1 MLTLNT
7 IKRFFRGL
15 LMIPENAVHIK
26 IPLQRVG
33 ALIGPSGTTKK
44 TIENQLHVLLNI
56 DGESGSVWITPQ
68 NKNSDPVT
76 LFRTRDIVLAIGRGF
91 APDKAFRLFNDQVY
105 LGVIDLR
112 DIFGKSESDISRVKS
127 RVIGKKGR
135 TRQQIE
141 ELSGSV
147 LSIYGHT
154 IMMIGNQSQVD
165 VAREAV
171 QRFIRGDQHKS
182 VYEFLQRKRR
192 ELKFEETRLWRDR
205 HF

>member
-1 MLTLNT
+1 M
-7 IKRFFRGL
+7 K
-15 LMIPENAVHIK
+15 PENTVHIK

-44 TIENQLHVLLNI
+44 TIENRLSVLLDI

-76 LFRTRDIVLAIGRGF
+76 LFRARDIVLAIGRGF
-91 APDKAFRLFNDQVY
+91 SPNKAFRLFHDEVY
-105 LGVIDLR
+105 LSLIDLR
-112 DIFGKSESDISRVKS
+112 EIFGKSESDISRVKS
-127 RVIGKKGR
+127 RIIGRKGR

-141 ELSGSV
+141 ELSGSF

-154 IMMIGNQSQVD
+154 IVMIGNQSQVN
-165 VAREAV
+165 VAREAI
-171 QRFIRGDQHKS
+171 QRFIRGAQHKS
-182 VYEFLQRKRR
+182 VYDFLQQKRR
-192 ELKFEETRLWRDR
+192 ELKFEETKLWKET

>member
-1 MLTLNT
+1 MTSENT
-7 IKRFFRGL
+7 
-15 LMIPENAVHIK
+15 VHIR

-44 TIENQLHVLLNI
+44 TIENQLNVFLDI

-68 NKNSDPVT
+68 NKDSDPVT
-76 LFRTRDIVLAIGRGF
+76 LFRARDMVLAIGRGF
-91 APDKAFRLFNDQVY
+91 APDKAFQLFHDEVY

-112 DIFGKSESDISRVKS
+112 DIFGKSDSDISRVKS

-141 ELSGSV
+141 ELSGSA

-154 IMMIGNQSQVD
+154 IMIIGNQSQVD

-171 QRFIRGDQHKS
+171 HRFIRGDQHKS
-182 VYEFLQRKRR
+182 VYAFLQRKRR
-192 ELKFEETRLWRDR
+192 ELKFEETKLWQETQY
-205 HF
+205 

>member
-7 IKRFFRGL
+7 IKRFLRGL

-44 TIENQLHVLLNI
+44 TIENRLHVLLNI

-91 APDKAFRLFNDQVY
+91 TPDKAFRLFNDEVY

-192 ELKFEETRLWRDR
+192 ELKFDETRLWQDR
-205 HF
+205 PF

>member
-1 MLTLNT
+1 MTS
-7 IKRFFRGL
+7 
-15 LMIPENAVHIK
+15 ENAVHIK

-44 TIENQLHVLLNI
+44 IVEDRLSVLLDI
-56 DGESGSVWITPQ
+56 DGESGNVWITPQ
-68 NKNSDPVT
+68 NKNNDPFT
-76 LFRTRDIVLAIGRGF
+76 LFRARDVVLAIGRGF
-91 APDKAFRLFNDQVY
+91 APNKAFRLFNDEVY

-112 DIFGKSESDISRVKS
+112 DIFGKSDSDISRVKS

-141 ELSGSV
+141 ELSGTV

-171 QRFIRGDQHKS
+171 YRFIRGDQHKS

-192 ELKFEETRLWRDR
+192 ELKFEETKLWQET
-205 HF
+205 HY

>member
-1 MLTLNT
+1 MTSENT
-7 IKRFFRGL
+7 
-15 LMIPENAVHIK
+15 VHIR

-44 TIENQLHVLLNI
+44 TIENQLTVFLDI

-76 LFRTRDIVLAIGRGF
+76 MFRARDIVLAIGRGF
-91 APDKAFRLFNDQVY
+91 APDKAFRLFHDEVY

-112 DIFGKSESDISRVKS
+112 EIFGKSDTDISRVKS

-141 ELSGSV
+141 ELSGSA

-154 IMMIGNQSQVD
+154 IMIIGNQSQVD

-171 QRFIRGDQHKS
+171 HRFIRGDQHKS

-192 ELKFEETRLWRDR
+192 ELKFEETKLWQETPY
-205 HF
+205 

>member
-1 MLTLNT
+1 M
-7 IKRFFRGL
+7 
-15 LMIPENAVHIK
+15 MPENAIHIK

-44 TIENQLHVLLNI
+44 IIENRLNVVLDI

-68 NKNSDPVT
+68 NQNTDPVT

-91 APDKAFRLFNDQVY
+91 APENAFRLFHDEIY
-105 LGVIDLR
+105 LNVIDLR
-112 DIFGKSESDISRVKS
+112 DVFGKSESDISRVKS

-154 IMMIGNQSQVD
+154 IMIIGKQSQVN
-165 VAREAV
+165 VAREAI

-182 VYEFLQRKRR
+182 VYDFLQRKRR
-192 ELKFEETRLWRDR
+192 ELKFEETKLWQETKY
-205 HF
+205 

>member
-1 MLTLNT
+1 MKLNT
-7 IKRFFRGL
+7 IKRFYRGL
-15 LMIPENAVHIK
+15 LMTSENAVHIK

-44 TIENQLHVLLNI
+44 IVEDRLSVLLDI
-56 DGESGSVWITPQ
+56 DGESGNVWITPQ
-68 NKNSDPVT
+68 NKNNDPFT
-76 LFRTRDIVLAIGRGF
+76 LFRARDVVLAIGRGF
-91 APDKAFRLFNDQVY
+91 APNKAFRLFNDEVY

-112 DIFGKSESDISRVKS
+112 DIFGKSDSDISRVKS

-141 ELSGSV
+141 ELSGTV

-171 QRFIRGDQHKS
+171 YRFIRGDQHKS

-192 ELKFEETRLWRDR
+192 ELKFEETKLWQETQY
-205 HF
+205 

>member
-1 MLTLNT
+1 MKLNT
-7 IKRFFRGL
+7 NKTFFRGL
-15 LMIPENAVHIK
+15 LMMPENAVHIK

-33 ALIGPSGTTKK
+33 ALIGPSGTTKRI
-44 TIENQLHVLLNI
+44 IENRLNVVLDI
-56 DGESGSVWITPQ
+56 DGESGSVWITLQ
-68 NKNSDPVT
+68 NKNNDPVA

-91 APDKAFRLFNDQVY
+91 APDNAFRLFHDEVH
-105 LGVIDLR
+105 LGLIDLR

-154 IMMIGNQSQVD
+154 IMMIGNQSQVN
-165 VAREAV
+165 VAREAI

-192 ELKFEETRLWRDR
+192 ELKFEETKLWQET
-205 HF
+205 HY

>member
-1 MLTLNT
+1 MTS
-7 IKRFFRGL
+7 
-15 LMIPENAVHIK
+15 ENAIHIK

-33 ALIGPSGTTKK
+33 VLIGPSGTTKK
-44 TIENQLHVLLNI
+44 TIENRLSVLLDI

-68 NKNSDPVT
+68 NTNNDPFA

-91 APDKAFRLFNDQVY
+91 VPDKAFRLFHDEVY

-112 DIFGKSESDISRVKS
+112 DIFGKSDSDISRVKS

-141 ELSGSV
+141 ELSGTV

-192 ELKFEETRLWRDR
+192 ELKFEETKLWQETQY
-205 HF
+205 

>member
-1 MLTLNT
+1 MTS
-7 IKRFFRGL
+7 
-15 LMIPENAVHIK
+15 ENALHIK

-33 ALIGPSGTTKK
+33 ALIGPSGITKK
-44 TIENQLHVLLNI
+44 TIENRLSVLLDI
-56 DGESGSVWITPQ
+56 DGESGSVWITPR
-68 NKNSDPVT
+68 NTNTDPFT
-76 LFRTRDIVLAIGRGF
+76 LFRARDIVLAIGRGY
-91 APDKAFRLFNDQVY
+91 APDKAFRLFHDEVY
-105 LGVIDLR
+105 LSVIDLR
-112 DIFGKSESDISRVKS
+112 DIFGKSDSDISRVKS
-127 RVIGKKGR
+127 RVIGKNGR

-141 ELSGSV
+141 ELSGTV

-154 IMMIGNQSQVD
+154 IMMIGNLSQVD

-192 ELKFEETRLWRDR
+192 ELKFEETKLWRET

>member
-1 MLTLNT
+1 MTAENT
-7 IKRFFRGL
+7 
-15 LMIPENAVHIK
+15 VHIR

-44 TIENQLHVLLNI
+44 TIENQLTVLLDI

-76 LFRTRDIVLAIGRGF
+76 MFRARDIVLAIGRGF
-91 APDKAFRLFNDQVY
+91 APDKAFRLFHDEVY

-112 DIFGKSESDISRVKS
+112 EIFGKSDTDISRVKS

-154 IMMIGNQSQVD
+154 IMIIGNQAQVD

-171 QRFIRGDQHKS
+171 HRFIRGDQHKS
-182 VYEFLQRKRR
+182 VYEFLQRKRQ
-192 ELKFEETRLWRDR
+192 ELKFEETKLWQETPY
-205 HF
+205 